1 MCKVLFNQSTADSFT
16 SYIYSPPTKKSKTS
30 CGHFIDT
37 CCHEPVDIK
46 PVPKV
51 EVLKKSQT
59 AQVQL
64 LINEQNCGFLN
75 FQGEKLFFHGSQM
88 IGNLVSELE
97 IGDVLKF
104 DVVYNPRTS
113 AFLAKN
119 VRRVESVRVKKN
131 LGHFQMM
138 QVSETR
144 KVSHQEKP
152 GEVCEGK
159 ISKISADHGFIDNEV
174 FFHYSALV
182 GTHMSELE
190 IGSCLSFQ
198 ARMNRSNTR
207 KVASVVKKVHTPEI
221 KTPEIKTMETP
232 KIVAPEN
239 IQLLNIK
246 NLLALEGANLLR
258 RLSKNLIVNDQ
269 NDEEVENIMHH
280 IKVDALSNKRKNSL
294 TPSFNDSI
302 RTSRRGSAI
311 GFR

>member
-1 MCKVLFNQSTADSFT
+1 
-16 SYIYSPPTKKSKTS
+16 
-30 CGHFIDT
+30 
-37 CCHEPVDIK
+37 
-46 PVPKV
+46 
-51 EVLKKSQT
+51 
-59 AQVQL
+59 
-64 LINEQNCGFLN
+64 
-75 FQGEKLFFHGSQM
+75 
-88 IGNLVSELE
+88 
-97 IGDVLKF
+97 
-104 DVVYNPRTS
+104 
-113 AFLAKN
+113 
-119 VRRVESVRVKKN
+119 
-131 LGHFQMM
+131 M

-207 KVASVVKKVHTPEI
+207 KVASDVKKVHATEI
-221 KTPEIKTMETP
+221 KTTMQTP

-258 RLSKNLIVNDQ
+258 RLSKNLIVDDQ
-269 NDEEVENIMHH
+269 SYEEVENIMHH